1 MEFLTSLQI
10 STTPG
15 FLLLGFLIGMIHAFE
30 ADHMAAIST
39 LATENK
45 KQLILRG
52 AVWGI
57 GHTIT
62 LFLMSMAAVLFSFVL
77 TDAGAA
83 VLEFAVGVMLLYL
96 GIDVVVRWRRQRLHF
111 HVHSHPGQPP
121 HIHLHSH
128 KDETTQHSHSPHQH
142 SHPAGFP
149 FKALVIGLIHG
160 AAGSAGIIVL
170 AAASAGSARVALG
183 YVALV
188 GIGSIFGMAGISAVV
203 SLPIG
208 YAPRN
213 ARWLHTGVKLA
224 VATVAVSL
232 GVSIMLA
239 TGALAWQV
247 F

>member
-10 STTPG
+10 TSTTG

-52 AVWGI
+52 AIWGV

-62 LFLMSMAAVLFSFVL
+62 LFAMSMAVVVFSFVL

-83 VLEFAVGVMLLYL
+83 ALEFAVGVMLVLL
-96 GIDVVVRWRRQRLHF
+96 GLDVVRRWRKQRLHF
-111 HVHSHPGQPP
+111 HLHSHHGQTPHIHVHSHRGEAVKHRQSA
-121 HIHLHSH
+121 HDHM
-128 KDETTQHSHSPHQH
+128 
-142 SHPAGFP
+142 HPDRFP
-149 FKALVIGLIHG
+149 LKALVIGLIHG

-170 AAASAGSARVALG
+170 AAASAGSAWVALG

-188 GIGSIFGMAGISAVV
+188 GIGSIFGMAGLSAVV

-208 YAPRN
+208 YAPQN

-232 GVSIMLA
+232 GISIMLA